1 MLALLKKLSFLE
13 RLALALSILYGI
25 GVVLLLEHSS
35 LYIGFEKIDFL
46 RLKPILV
53 GLQFLIYIF
62 VPFVVFILPV
72 IFVFRTKW
80 SWPIKA
86 VTAFIS
92 VIFLMVCV
100 AVMLHYFI
108 PYTYRKDLTKDVW
121 YFLLVVKNFWRMYFY
136 FDVHIVALSL
146 FNVSVLLLVAPVQK
160 FMVEHCRRVKCMKHM
175 RVAILISLLFGAF
188 MAMFF
193 FDRDVYM
200 NISQSAGGGAPIAGI
215 ITINNPG
222 QFLTCSNVYYSYSD
236 DESSKPCFLIQEDSE
251 YVYIS
256 EMFEFSERIAY
267 LKSASLPLSICRIP
281 KQHVI
286 QFAPI
291 SYYQMWHQYLAE
303 KVAGEHEYDVLQHV
317 KMYFGIEMAP
327 IQSVNPLIAQ
337 SRDFFA
343 TTNTPKLTMWIDKD
357 GVDRVEANSVSLV
370 PENGTNLLV
379 KMVFGPLRCQK
390 GRQVVQW
397 HYLLTNSLN
406 QVGFKIENLPELPL
420 GYEWGC
426 GFAMGV
432 ECNYLSSFDI
442 MQEYQ
447 PQYLREN
454 GKLSLMIRKKAFC
467 TELGL
472 GVDRK
477 DNKLP

>member
-1 MLALLKKLSFLE
+1 MLSLLKKLSLLE
-13 RLALALSILYGI
+13 RLAFALSVLYGI
-25 GVVLLLEHSS
+25 GVILLLEHSS

-53 GLQFLIYIF
+53 GLQFVIYLF

-72 IFVFRTKW
+72 ILVSRTKW
-80 SWPIKA
+80 PWWGKA
-86 VTAFIS
+86 LTVFIG
-92 VIFLMVCV
+92 ILFLMVCV
-100 AVMLHYFI
+100 AVMFHYFI
-108 PYTYRKDLTKDVW
+108 PYTYRKGLTKDAW
-121 YFLLVVKNFWRMYFY
+121 YYLLVVKNFWQMYLY
-136 FDVHIVALSL
+136 WDVHIIALSL
-146 FNVSVLLLVAPVQK
+146 FSLSILLLVAPLQK
-160 FMVEHCRRVKCMKHM
+160 FVVKYCRFVKNM
-175 RVAILISLLFGAF
+175 RVAILTSLFLGTI
-188 MAMFF
+188 MSMFF

-215 ITINNPG
+215 ITIANPG
-222 QFLTCSNVYYSYSD
+222 QFLTSSNVYYSYSD
-236 DESSKPCFLIQEDSE
+236 DELSKPCFLIQEDSE

-256 EMFEFSERIAY
+256 EMFEFSEWIAY
-267 LKSASLPLSICRIP
+267 LRSASLPLSICRIP
-281 KQHVI
+281 KQHVV

-303 KVAGEHEYDVLQHV
+303 KIAGELEYDVLQHV
-317 KMYFGIEMAP
+317 KMYFGVEMAP

-337 SRDFFA
+337 SMAFFA
-343 TTNTPKLTMWIDKD
+343 TTNTPTLTMWIDKD

-467 TELGL
+467 TDTSLRVE
-472 GVDRK
+472 RK
-477 DNKLP
+477 GNKLP

>member
-1 MLALLKKLSFLE
+1 MRSLLKKLSLIE
-13 RLALALSILYGI
+13 RVAFALSVLYGI

-53 GLQFLIYIF
+53 GLQFLIYLF
-62 VPFVVFILPV
+62 VPFVVFILPA
-72 IFVFRTKW
+72 IFVFRAKW
-80 SWPIKA
+80 TWWIKA
-86 VTAFIS
+86 ITVFIG
-92 VIFLMVCV
+92 VLFLMVCV
-100 AVMLHYFI
+100 AVMFHYFI
-108 PYTYRKDLTKDVW
+108 PYTYRKEFTKNAW
-121 YFLLVVKNFWRMYFY
+121 YYLLVVRNFWQMYLY
-136 FDVHIVALSL
+136 WDVHIIALFL
-146 FNVSVLLLVAPVQK
+146 VNVSVLLLITPVQK
-160 FMVEHCRRVKCMKHM
+160 LVIKHCRCVKCVKHI
-175 RVAILISLLFGAF
+175 RVATLISLLLGVF
-188 MAMFF
+188 MSMFF

-215 ITINNPG
+215 ITIANPG
-222 QFLTCSNVYYSYSD
+222 QFLTSSNVYYSYGD
-236 DESSKPCFLIQEDSE
+236 DELSKPCFLIQEDSE

-267 LKSASLPLSICRIP
+267 LRSASLPLSICRIP
-281 KQHVI
+281 KQHVV

-303 KVAGEHEYDVLQHV
+303 KIAGELEYDVLQHV

-327 IQSVNPLIAQ
+327 IQSINPLIAQ
-337 SRDFFA
+337 SRAFFA
-343 TTNTPKLTMWIDKD
+343 TTNTPTLTMWIDGD
-357 GVDRVEANSVSLV
+357 GVDKVSANAVSIV

-397 HYLLTNSLN
+397 RYLLTNSLN
-406 QVGFKIENLPELPL
+406 QIGFKIDNLPELRS

-426 GFAMGV
+426 GFAMGM

-447 PQYLREN
+447 PQYLRED

-467 TELGL
+467 KEPCL
-472 GVDRK
+472 GVDGK